1 MINEINILTRRHFIS
16 FIIFGDNHKSIIMR
30 NYFFYLTIS
39 IFLVRCNQPEIK
51 KEESNNEKIR
61 FEKNWKSFEKH
72 HVGGVESKSID
83 LFSELYSDTLKWSP
97 PNWNN
102 NQVLGKKELLM
113 AAKNYMDNF
122 ENLKFT
128 PGGAVIGGEGAY
140 WAGSTFSDAGNSN
153 SSPDAIRIYGVWSGN
168 HIETGAPFHLKFYA
182 IQQFNKDG
190 KVVMLNEWFDPSSL
204 QLQIE
209 EFLKSQE

>member
-1 MINEINILTRRHFIS
+1 
-16 FIIFGDNHKSIIMR
+16 
-30 NYFFYLTIS
+30 
-39 IFLVRCNQPEIK
+39 
-51 KEESNNEKIR
+51 
-61 FEKNWKSFEKH
+61 
-72 HVGGVESKSID
+72 
-83 LFSELYSDTLKWSP
+83 
-97 PNWNN
+97 
-102 NQVLGKKELLM
+102 M

>member
-1 MINEINILTRRHFIS
+1 
-16 FIIFGDNHKSIIMR
+16 MR
-30 NYFFYLTIS
+30 NYLFYLSVS
-39 IFLVRCNQPEIK
+39 IFLVSCNQPEIK

-61 FEKNWKSFEKH
+61 FEKNWKSFEKY

-140 WAGSTFSDAGNSN
+140 WAGSTFSDTGNSN

-182 IQQFNKDG
+182 IQQFNEDG

-209 EFLKSQE
+209 EFLNSQE